1 MIHVL
6 PMDLSFALDSHIAYQ
21 LPRHS
26 IYTAASFV
34 ILLILKRHM
43 SIFVSGIYNIRF
55 PGYFMYLTICLCVYY
70 NAHVCVNKDIHHVK
84 SSAPLTSGL
93 KFKRLVMMCAQ
104 TS

>member
-21 LPRHS
+21 LQRYS

-55 PGYFMYLTICLCVYY
+55 PGYFMYLTICLCVCIIMRM
-70 NAHVCVNKDIHHVK
+70 CVLTKIYTMLKVEHH
-84 SSAPLTSGL
+84 
-93 KFKRLVMMCAQ
+93 
-104 TS
+104 

>member
-6 PMDLSFALDSHIAYQ
+6 PMDLSFALNNHIAYQ
-21 LPRHS
+21 LPRNS

-55 PGYFMYLTICLCVYY
+55 PGYFMYLTICLCVCVCVYY
-70 NAHVCVNKDIHHVK
+70 NAHVCVNKDILHVVTCQ
-84 SSAPLTSGL
+84 A
-93 KFKRLVMMCAQ
+93 
-104 TS
+104 